1 MHWMSLQINGIQT
14 EIMMNNEYVKY
25 VTFFHR
31 VAPDF
36 CARDQAPLP
45 NFSIQIG
52 VPCMYQYVDE
62 CRVHR
67 RQCRALHLCVSLSCA
82 HVFIYRR
89 VNGNRQASRL
99 CTVYQKKQSHLNLH
113 VHMWSAHVMQKS
125 KREKTNTTKTR
136 ISSDT
141 TCAHVGWASRLTQ
154 WGGSLGVVREVLP
167 GSLLGWGI
175 SVMYTSSI
183 SVPSILQMFTI
194 VSRRPPG
201 SVGPSMT
208 YSLCPYLLESDLVAL
223 GGANNVPD
231 TARRLVLYYSVLQ

>member
-1 MHWMSLQINGIQT
+1 MCEFVMCTCIYLQKSEREQT
-14 EIMMNNEYVKY
+14 S
-25 VTFFHR
+25 VTFVYGIPKKIASEFT
-31 VAPDF
+31 
-36 CARDQAPLP
+36 
-45 NFSIQIG
+45 
-52 VPCMYQYVDE
+52 
-62 CRVHR
+62 
-67 RQCRALHLCVSLSCA
+67 CA
-82 HVFIYRR
+82 H
-89 VNGNRQASRL
+89 
-99 CTVYQKKQSHLNLH
+99 
-113 VHMWSAHVMQKS
+113 MMQKS

-141 TCAHVGWASRLTQ
+141 TCAHVGWASRMTQ

-183 SVPSILQMFTI
+183 SVTSILQMFTI

-223 GGANNVPD
+223 GGANKVPD